1 MISLKSKTSDI
12 DQSDENDEEQEIKL
26 ESQRKKKCLPDRS
39 NEEEKRGSFSSGFRE
54 RERERV
60 WREREGTC
68 FGERE
73 LNGQQKPF

>member
-1 MISLKSKTSDI
+1 MKNKRL
-12 DQSDENDEEQEIKL
+12 NL
-26 ESQRKKKCLPDRS
+26 NLRRKKKCLPDRS